1 MRNIWVA
8 VIGVLTLTL
17 FAGSSFATAPVA
29 GDIPDIKLLTGSQ
42 TVNDFDLDAYV
53 TDYDDDESGL
63 NWTIDGVTGFDSGDP
78 SSITDGHLV
87 DLAGKSASD
96 QGEVS
101 YKVSD
106 ATESDTD
113 SQTVKYSS
121 FLLVGPSLT
130 QDNNLVP
137 PDSFVRSWVIKGEE
151 TLTTPAIAGLL
162 SAGAPAVGLTVSI
175 ADLAGD
181 LKAGDNVTDVVYGDL
196 HASISGDGK
205 LVLTTPTGAYP
216 RTAGQAQLTGAYRVG
231 VKAKATGGG
240 LAGAED
246 NWDGM
251 EILAAVAQYPSY
263 DTTGFPATK
272 ARLDQF
278 CDFEVGTVPKTL
290 AANVTALRAE
300 TDPNAP
306 KWCTSNVSG
315 TPTAQIVGTGIPASA
330 WATSGNALKVTVA
343 ATDKVMVL
351 SEWFLDFAPGETI
364 TVQAN
369 VTSDAATSV
378 GTGNL
383 MMFVGNFHAHG
394 NYQGTAWAANS
405 TNAEIPYNNSWRT
418 MKVTFPV
425 DTVGANL
432 QSGTETFN
440 AYQRGYQI
448 ALYFT
453 GSASMTGAQSFY
465 VDNVRVFR
473 NLDPIDMALAATD
486 IAVVKQGTTT
496 PFDGTLET
504 AVDAADWN
512 QTGLIQNGTGRLDT
526 TGLNNMFSHEGTK
539 ALEMFLPTYTGTK
552 QTHQLQYRA
561 GTGMTDQDGIY
572 GASVWVKSDAPDAKS
587 TLDVMA
593 VVSEPGFR
601 CAGFASTGFVGLPLA
616 GAGWKKILVS
626 NERVGVT
633 DRLWLTLIINS
644 GPIAVDAYAYWPT
657 WLKGTENPGD
667 ESDAHVFFDDVKF
680 VKMLDDAKF
689 FDRSVFPATD

>member
-8 VIGVLTLTL
+8 VIGVLTLTF
-17 FAGSSFATAPVA
+17 FAGSGFATAPVA
-29 GDIPDIKLLTGSQ
+29 GDIPDIKLLTGVG
-42 TVNDFDLDAYV
+42 TVDDFDLDAYV
-53 TDYDDDESGL
+53 SDYDDDESGL
-63 NWTIDGVTGFDSGDP
+63 DWTIVPTPVGFDSGDP
-78 SSITDGHLV
+78 SSIADGHLV
-87 DLAGKSASD
+87 DLAGKISDD
-96 QGEVS
+96 QGVIT
-101 YKVSD
+101 YQVSD

-162 SAGAPAVGLTVSI
+162 SAGAPAVNLTVSI

-181 LKAGDNVTDVVYGDL
+181 LQAGDNVTDVVYGDL
-196 HASISGDGK
+196 HASISGEGK

-290 AANVTALRAE
+290 AATQNAMRLE

-306 KWCTSNVSG
+306 KWCTPILVGSQ
-315 TPTAQIVGTGIPASA
+315 TAQIVGTGIPASA
-330 WATSGNALKVTVA
+330 WATSGNALKVSLGTSGSI
-343 ATDKVMVL
+343 MVL
-351 SEWFLDFAPGETI
+351 SEWFVDFTPGETL

-369 VTSDAATSV
+369 VTTDAATSA
-378 GTGNL
+378 GTGAL
-383 MMFVGNFHAHG
+383 MMFVGNFHGHG
-394 NYQGTAWAANS
+394 NYQGAAWNG
-405 TNAEIPYNNSWRT
+405 NATYPEIPYNNAWRT

-425 DTVGANL
+425 DTVGANV
-432 QSGTETFN
+432 QNGTETFN
-440 AYQRGYQI
+440 AYQRGYQV
-448 ALYFT
+448 ALLFQST
-453 GSASMTGAQSFY
+453 GTAVNY
-465 VDNVRVFR
+465 YIDNVRVFQ
-473 NLDPIDMALAATD
+473 NLDPIDMALAATE
-486 IAVVKQGTTT
+486 INVTKINTSV
-496 PFDGTLET
+496 PFDGTLEDATSGLDGWTQPT
-504 AVDAADWN
+504 A
-512 QTGLIQNGTGRLDT
+512 QGTARLDE
-526 TGLNNMFSHEGTK
+526 TGLNNYGSHAGDN
-539 ALEMFLPTYTGTK
+539 ALEMFLPAYTGTK
-552 QTHQLQYRA
+552 QTQMLQYKLSTGTTGA
-561 GTGMTDQDGIY
+561 GILGM
-572 GASVWVKSDAPDAKS
+572 SLWVKSDAPDAKS
-587 TLDVMA
+587 TMDVMA
-593 VVSEPGFR
+593 CLSDPGWR
-601 CAGFASTGFVGLPLA
+601 NAGFASTGYVGMPLA
-616 GAGWKKILVS
+616 GAGWKKILVTG
-626 NERVGVT
+626 ERVGIV

-644 GPIAVDAYAYWPT
+644 GPIAVDAYTYWPT
-657 WLKGTENPGD
+657 WLKGSSAPGA
-667 ESDAHVFFDDVKF
+667 ESDAHIFFDDIKF
-680 VKMLDDAKF
+680 HKMLDDAKF

>member
-1 MRNIWVA
+1 
-8 VIGVLTLTL
+8 
-17 FAGSSFATAPVA
+17 VA

-87 DLAGKSASD
+87 DLAGKSSDD
-96 QGEVS
+96 QGLIT

-251 EILAAVAQYPSY
+251 EILAAVAQYPSQ
-263 DTTGFPATK
+263 DTTGFPASQ
-272 ARLDQF
+272 ARLNEF
-278 CDFEVGTVPKTL
+278 CDFEVGTAPKTL
-290 AANVTALRAE
+290 AASQTAMRAE

-306 KWCTSNVSG
+306 KWFTANVIG

-330 WATSGNALKVTVA
+330 WATTGNALKVGLGGA
-343 ATDKVMVL
+343 SDSVMVV
-351 SEWFLDFAPGETI
+351 SEWFLDFTPGETL

-369 VTSDAATSV
+369 VTCDAAAPT
-378 GTGNL
+378 TGGFML
-383 MMFVGNFHAHG
+383 FAGNTHAGG
-394 NYQGTAWAANS
+394 NYQGAAWTS
-405 TNAEIPYNNSWRT
+405 NATYDEVPNNNAWRT

-425 DTVGANL
+425 DTVGANIVN
-432 QSGTETFN
+432 GTETFN

-448 ALYFT
+448 MMLFSG
-453 GSASMTGAQSFY
+453 GSSAANYY
-465 VDNVRVFR
+465 VDNVRVYR
-473 NLDPIDMALAATD
+473 NLDPIDMALGATE
-486 IAVVKQGTTT
+486 IAVKDQGTATS
-496 PFDGTLET
+496 FDGTME
-504 AVDAADWN
+504 AVSDLAAW
-512 QTGLIQNGTGRLDT
+512 QTPAPAEGTSRLDT

-539 ALEMFLPTYTGTK
+539 AIEVFMPIYAGASKL
-552 QTHQLQYRA
+552 HQLQYRCD
-561 GTGMTDQDGIY
+561 TGVPVLHPGSTDGIY
-572 GASVWVKSDAPDAKS
+572 GVSAWIKSDAPDAKS
-587 TLDVMA
+587 CPGVML
-593 VVSEPGFR
+593 VLSDPGFR
-601 CAGFASTGFVGLPLA
+601 NAAFTTTGVVGMPLA
-616 GAGWKKILVS
+616 GAGWKKLLVTG
-626 NERVGVT
+626 ERVGIT
-633 DRLWLTLIINS
+633 SRLWTTLIVSS
-644 GPIAVDAYAYWPT
+644 GPLGVDAYAYWPT
-657 WLKGTENPGD
+657 WLKGASAPGA
-667 ESDAHVFFDDVKF
+667 ESDAHIFFDDIKF
-680 VKMLDDAKF
+680 HTVLDDAKF